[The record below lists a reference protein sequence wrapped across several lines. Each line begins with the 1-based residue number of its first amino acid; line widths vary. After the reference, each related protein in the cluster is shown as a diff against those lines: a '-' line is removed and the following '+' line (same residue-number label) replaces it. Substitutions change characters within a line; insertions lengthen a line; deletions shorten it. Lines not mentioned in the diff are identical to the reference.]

1 MRRLRGFFIHVGIIC
16 SFVCVIAGA
25 LDWYNPY
32 MDFSGHAFFMYLLLC
47 FSVIS
52 AAFLGK
58 TEKRAAVC
66 GKKGFEQR
74 IVQSRQQNRGGI
86 REEKLLE
93 RVSASDERKADKE
106 KIKDLEIKKKAM
118 EEELD
123 ELKGNTAK
131 VFDSMMPDQED
142 LIVRILENLT
152 SDQRAAIL
160 SKMSIANAA
169 SLTEKMMQ
177 KNDSLSTY

>member
-1 MRRLRGFFIHVGIIC
+1 M
-16 SFVCVIAGA
+16 
-25 LDWYNPY
+25 
-32 MDFSGHAFFMYLLLC
+32 
-47 FSVIS
+47 
-52 AAFLGK
+52 
-58 TEKRAAVC
+58 
-66 GKKGFEQR
+66 
-74 IVQSRQQNRGGI
+74 
-86 REEKLLE
+86 E

-118 EEELD
+118 EEELE

-142 LIVRILENLT
+142 LIVRILENLI

-177 KNDSLSTY
+177 KK